1 MLVEINNIQ
10 LHYVDEGKGKPVVL
24 IHGFPF
30 DHHLWDN
37 QVNVLS
43 RTNRVIAPDLRGF
56 GESDHPD
63 DIYTMTQYAADI
75 IALLDLL
82 QIKKA
87 VIGGLSMGGY
97 VALAIAEQFPERME
111 GLILSNTRS
120 AKDTAAVRQ
129 NRYNTIEKI
138 NYDGTEFLVED
149 MVQKVLSKKTL
160 NQNSGVVEFVENMMR
175 RQDAVGMKGALA
187 GMAQRK
193 DRTFILNTIQV
204 PVIVINGKKDS
215 LISVIEAKR
224 MVRELSVGHL
234 EVIPGS
240 GHLSNLEQP
249 EKYNDI
255 LKRFIESWELVE
267 HR

>member
-1 MLVEINNIQ
+1 MQVEVNNIA
-10 LHYVDEGKGKPVVL
+10 LHYVDEGQGKPVVL

-30 DHHLWDN
+30 DHHLWDH
-37 QVNVLS
+37 QVNILS
-43 RTNRVIAPDLRGF
+43 QTNRVIVPDLRGF

-63 DIYTMTQYAADI
+63 EIYTMTQYAADI

-82 QIKKA
+82 QIEKA
-87 VIGGLSMGGY
+87 VMAGLSMGGY
-97 VALAIAEQFPERME
+97 VALAIADQFPERMD

-138 NYDGTEFLVED
+138 NYDGTEFLIEE
-149 MVQKVLSKKTL
+149 MIQKVLSKKTL
-160 NQNSGVVEFVENMMR
+160 KEKPEVVEFVEKMMR
-175 RQDAVGMKGALA
+175 RQDAVGIKGALA

-193 DRTFILNTIQV
+193 DRTFILNALQV

-224 MVRELSVGHL
+224 MARELSMGHL
-234 EVIPGS
+234 EVIPAS
-240 GHLSNLEQP
+240 GHLSNLVQP
-249 EKYNDI
+249 EKYNEI
-255 LKRFIESWELVE
+255 LKRFIESCEVVE
-267 HR
+267 PR